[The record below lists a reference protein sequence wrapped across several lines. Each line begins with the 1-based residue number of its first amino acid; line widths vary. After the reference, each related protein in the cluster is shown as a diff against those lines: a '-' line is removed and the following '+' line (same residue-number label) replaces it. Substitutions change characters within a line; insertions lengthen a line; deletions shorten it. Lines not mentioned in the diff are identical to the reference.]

1 MLYTLFF
8 IVITDINVMVAEST
22 EAAQVKDP
30 VESLRAEDSVVWIP
44 AGEPSIVELVAVAV
58 AVTVET
64 TTITVP
70 EVLATTSVS
79 DEPVV
84 DLIPAQVELAPVS
97 VDATR
102 TIIERGPGVH

>member
-1 MLYTLFF
+1 VLNTLLF
-8 IVITDINVMVAEST
+8 IITTDINIMVVEST

-30 VESLRAEDSVVWIP
+30 VESLGVEDNAVQTSV
-44 AGEPSIVELVAVAV
+44 GEPSAVKLVAVH
-58 AVTVET
+58 VTVEA
-64 TTITVP
+64 TTIITIP